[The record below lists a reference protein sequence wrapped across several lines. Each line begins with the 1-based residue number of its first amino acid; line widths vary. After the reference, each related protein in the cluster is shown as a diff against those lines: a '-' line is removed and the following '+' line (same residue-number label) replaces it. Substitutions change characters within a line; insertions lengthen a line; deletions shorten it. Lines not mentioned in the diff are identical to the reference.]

1 MNEWSLQ
8 DVDRKLQ
15 STQITFFVITSN
27 LFVVQFKQS
36 IFHLVFQKNNL
47 SLMEKKNVPLTW
59 LELNCACGESSLYF
73 DGVSVSTHS

>member
-1 MNEWSLQ
+1 MNETSSQ

-15 STQITFFVITSN
+15 STQITFCVITSN

-47 SLMEKKNVPLTW
+47 SLMEKKKRAID
-59 LELNCACGESSLYF
+59 CACGESSLYF